1 MASKNTDKET
11 AQAATDKAPAKAAAP
26 LLSLSELSPMHR
38 VPTWLQA
45 GVCRLMDWAADKKV
59 TEAEYSAALERT
71 RTRPI
76 GGRA

>member
-11 AQAATDKAPAKAAAP
+11 AQAAAP
-26 LLSLSELSPMHR
+26 LLSLSELASIHR

>member
-11 AQAATDKAPAKAAAP
+11 AQAAAP
-26 LLSLSELSPMHR
+26 LLSLSELASMHR

-59 TEAEYSAALERT
+59 TEAEYTAALERT
-71 RTRPI
+71 RTRPL

>member
-11 AQAATDKAPAKAAAP
+11 AQAAAP
-26 LLSLSELSPMHR
+26 LLSLSELASIHR

-59 TEAEYSAALERT
+59 TEAEYTAALERT

>member
-1 MASKNTDKET
+1 MASKTTDKET
-11 AQAATDKAPAKAAAP
+11 AQVVTQAPAKAAAP
-26 LLSLSELSPMHR
+26 LLSLSELASMHR

>member
-26 LLSLSELSPMHR
+26 LLSLSELASMHR
-38 VPTWLQA
+38 GPTWLQA

-59 TEAEYSAALERT
+59 TEAEYTAALERT
-71 RTRPI
+71 RTRPL

>member
-1 MASKNTDKET
+1 
-11 AQAATDKAPAKAAAP
+11 
-26 LLSLSELSPMHR
+26 MHR

-59 TEAEYSAALERT
+59 TEAEYMAALERT